1 MEIGAL
7 LITFSVAIVAGL
19 FVARPFIEH
28 RRNPSIANSE
38 HELSTLLANRDR
50 LIEAIQE
57 LDFDNTLGK
66 IPQDDYPSMRAVLL
80 KRAASVM
87 KQLDEMGSASQ
98 SDMEIKNKLES
109 EIAAKRSDS
118 AINKVSETANFSDT
132 DLEEML
138 AARRSARKEKAA
150 GFCPNCGKP
159 VMKSDKFCPSC
170 GKTLI

>member
-1 MEIGAL
+1 
-7 LITFSVAIVAGL
+7 
-19 FVARPFIEH
+19 
-28 RRNPSIANSE
+28 
-38 HELSTLLANRDR
+38 
-50 LIEAIQE
+50 
-57 LDFDNTLGK
+57 
-66 IPQDDYPSMRAVLL
+66 
-80 KRAASVM
+80 
-87 KQLDEMGSASQ
+87 
-98 SDMEIKNKLES
+98 MEIKNKLES